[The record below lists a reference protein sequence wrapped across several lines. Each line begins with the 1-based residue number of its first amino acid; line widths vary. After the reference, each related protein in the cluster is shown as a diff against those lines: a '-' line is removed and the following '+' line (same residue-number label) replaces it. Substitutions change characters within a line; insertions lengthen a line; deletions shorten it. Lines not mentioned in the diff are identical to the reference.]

1 MRQQCN
7 FFLLRYVP
15 DTVKNEFV
23 NVGLVLLPEAGIPE
37 IRFTHDWSRVR

>member
-37 IRFTHDWSRVR
+37 IRFTH